1 MQTTVNSVL
10 EAAFQLPE
18 DDRRTL
24 LSKLIEAVPIDDKTL
39 SLDDPNLADELERR
53 FLDDAGAIPWTELE
67 TER

>member
-24 LSKLIEAVPIDDKTL
+24 LSKLIESVPIDDKTL
-39 SLDDPNLADELERR
+39 SLDDPNLADELGRR
-53 FLDDAGAIPWTELE
+53 FLDDVGAIPWTELE